1 MVMLNLRLN
10 PLKRYNIVLVILL
23 TLIGCKKLKHGQYYE
38 KINGLHL
45 NYTIRGHGPV
55 MLVGHL
61 NSGKIGYELTLK
73 PLEDHFTMVYYEPR
87 GTGKSEAPKTIKAYH
102 RNYIVD
108 EIEALR
114 THLKVDDIWIFGHS
128 DQSAIAL
135 EYALKYPSHTQGL
148 ILSGTSLIGSKE
160 NMTKRRQNSEDKR
173 SKESAWFAQIIQ
185 DREYMVSHNTK
196 TNAKGKYIAD
206 VPIKWWC
213 YNEKTAQ
220 KVIPLAH
227 KISETGRRK
236 PIHGLYAV
244 ESQEERQNY
253 LESQKQFPKIKT
265 KILLINGIY
274 DTNNPPKYVKQLNQ
288 VLPNSTLK
296 LIDKAGHFP
305 WIENKTETFKAIK
318 QWVYEL

>member
-1 MVMLNLRLN
+1 MVIFNLKLN
-10 PLKRYNIVLVILL
+10 PLKSYSFILVILL
-23 TLIGCKKLKHGQYYE
+23 ALIGCKKLKQGQYY
-38 KINGLHL
+38 KNINGLYL
-45 NYTIRGHGPV
+45 NYTVKGSGPV

-87 GTGKSEAPKTIKAYH
+87 GTGKSEAPNTIQEYSST
-102 RNYIVD
+102 YIID
-108 EIEALR
+108 EIEGLR

-160 NMTKRRQNSEDKR
+160 EMLKRRQKSEIKR
-173 SKESAWFAQIIQ
+173 SKESPWFAQLIQ
-185 DREYMVSHNTK
+185 DWEYMVNHKTK
-196 TNAKGKYIAD
+196 TNAQGKYIAD

-213 YNEKTAQ
+213 YNEETAQ

-236 PIHGLYAV
+236 PINGIYVV
-244 ESQEERQNY
+244 ESQEERQSY
-253 LESQKQFPKIKT
+253 LESQKQFSKIKT
-265 KILLINGIY
+265 KTLLINGKY
-274 DTNNPPKYVKQLNQ
+274 DTNNPPKYVKQLHQ

-305 WIENKTETFKAIK
+305 WIENKTETFNAIK
-318 QWVYEL
+318 QWIYEM